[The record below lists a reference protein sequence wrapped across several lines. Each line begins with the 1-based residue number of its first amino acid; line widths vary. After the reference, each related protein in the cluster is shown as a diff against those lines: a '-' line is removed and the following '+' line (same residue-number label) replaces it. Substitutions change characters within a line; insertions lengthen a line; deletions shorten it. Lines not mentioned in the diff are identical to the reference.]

1 MPAVRGTVTPPSFAC
16 RSKRCLVLAACSLG
30 LLLGAQACAKPAAT
44 GASHTGGATGSG
56 GSPSTGGNDSS
67 GGGGGSSRGGSSGSG
82 GTTAS
87 GGSTAN
93 GGSSESGGRNA
104 GGGGGGSGG
113 AGLGGKGSGT
123 GGAPGS
129 GGATSQSGGAGGI
142 ASSGGGGSSSS
153 DAAVDAPAD
162 TSSSTIYVLP
172 PPNQGI
178 NQFNI
183 PGCQPGVATSPGGGN
198 CTPGQNACEGTK
210 QGAQVNFICPRFML
224 FSDEMIQAA
233 RDDGLAGFN
242 YAVVGHDLDNGG
254 IDGNYSNSCC
264 QCYQLVFSLPENT
277 AQVNGNGA
285 SAIPIPPPLV
295 VQSFNTAAGGG
306 HNFDVF
312 MGAGGFGAFNACD
325 PNSSKNSPSGKYLY
339 TQFPTEG
346 EPGSGGV
353 NAATQLPACQSKN
366 LVTAETL
373 SSTAC
378 QSSVATACSKFA
390 SSSTQMTNESIRSC
404 TQSNDPDSYYH
415 MNWKI
420 YAKWVECPTHLTDVT
435 GCKLASQ
442 NQPSVNVAVK
452 TPEQAAADSSF
463 KSGYTITTMQDCCM
477 PTCAWQNN
485 VSGQNL
491 PAVGKY
497 DSFYS
502 CNQNGVPVTETADAG
517 M

>member
-1 MPAVRGTVTPPSFAC
+1 MTYAPVMPAVRGTVTPPSFAC

-87 GGSTAN
+87 GGGTAN
-93 GGSSESGGRNA
+93 GGSPESGGRNA

-312 MGAGGFGAFNACD
+312 MGAGAGFGRQKPRHATPGLPKQESGDRRD
-325 PNSSKNSPSGKYLY
+325 PVVDGLPK
-339 TQFPTEG
+339 QRRHR
-346 EPGSGGV
+346 V
-353 NAATQLPACQSKN
+353 QQVRVQL
-366 LVTAETL
+366 
-373 SSTAC
+373 
-378 QSSVATACSKFA
+378 
-390 SSSTQMTNESIRSC
+390 
-404 TQSNDPDSYYH
+404 DPDDQR
-415 MNWKI
+415 
-420 YAKWVECPTHLTDVT
+420 V
-435 GCKLASQ
+435 
-442 NQPSVNVAVK
+442 
-452 TPEQAAADSSF
+452 
-463 KSGYTITTMQDCCM
+463 
-477 PTCAWQNN
+477 
-485 VSGQNL
+485 
-491 PAVGKY
+491 
-497 DSFYS
+497 DSFVHPIERS
-502 CNQNGVPVTETADAG
+502 RQLLPHELEDLCEVGRMPDPPDRCHWLQIGVAESAFGQCGGQDARAG
-517 M
+517 RGGFFIQVGLHHHHDARLLHAHLRLAEQCVGPEPSRSREIRFLLFLQPERRACHRDRRRRDVAGRCYPFHQP